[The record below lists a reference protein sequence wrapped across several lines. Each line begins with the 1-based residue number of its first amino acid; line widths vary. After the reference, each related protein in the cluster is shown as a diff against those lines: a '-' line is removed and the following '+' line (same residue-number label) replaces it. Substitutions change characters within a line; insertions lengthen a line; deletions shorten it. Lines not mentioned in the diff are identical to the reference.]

1 MKQGDKITI
10 YSKDEIKELMNDYS
24 SNKDNFSPDISI
36 INPPNIPK
44 PAGTIKELIR
54 GLVVKIEGEVAKPG
68 DILLGGLFS
77 IKSII
82 DIAGGTTNIADLS
95 NVNLF
100 IPEDNNQ
107 TSIEINQFN
116 FNFLSED
123 INKIKVLPGT
133 LISIPD
139 VINDF
144 KLGFVEIS
152 GEVFQPGLYR
162 ILKEDNIF
170 SILKRSGGLNKDA
183 FMRGMVFTREMEK
196 EREIKSIDRLSRELD
211 KAISLAVELKGS
223 DKIDTASLNAL
234 RSLANDAA
242 SFEAL
247 GRVVGD
253 FSSIESLKSTKIIS
267 GDRIFIPS
275 TPSSI
280 TIVGEVMTPGSMV
293 WKKNIKINEY
303 IKKAAGFTQ
312 LADKD
317 KIFIIDPN
325 GQSYRTSGLWTE
337 NKLISPG
344 STIVVPRRI
353 QFSTALERVSS
364 ITSVIY
370 QLTLSLAGIRSVL
383 DN

>member
-1 MKQGDKITI
+1 
-10 YSKDEIKELMNDYS
+10 
-24 SNKDNFSPDISI
+24 
-36 INPPNIPK
+36 
-44 PAGTIKELIR
+44 
-54 GLVVKIEGEVAKPG
+54 
-68 DILLGGLFS
+68 
-77 IKSII
+77 
-82 DIAGGTTNIADLS
+82 
-95 NVNLF
+95 VNLF

-133 LISIPD
+133 LITIPD

-162 ILKEDNIF
+162 ILKGDNIF

-223 DKIDTASLNAL
+223 DKIDAASLNAL

-253 FSSIESLKSTKIIS
+253 FSSIESLKSTKITS
-267 GDRIFIPS
+267 GDKIFIPS
-275 TPSSI
+275 TPSSV

-325 GQSYRTSGLWTE
+325 GQSYRTTGLWTE
-337 NKLISPG
+337 NK
-344 STIVVPRRI
+344 
-353 QFSTALERVSS
+353 F
-364 ITSVIY
+364 
-370 QLTLSLAGIRSVL
+370 
-383 DN
+383 

>member
-1 MKQGDKITI
+1 MKQGDRITI
-10 YSKDEIKELMNDYS
+10 YSKNEIKEIMDSYS
-24 SNKDNFSPDISI
+24 NNKDNFSPDISLL
-36 INPPNIPK
+36 NPPNIPT

-54 GLVVKIEGEVAKPG
+54 GLVVKIEGQVAKPG

-77 IKSII
+77 ISSII

-95 NVNLF
+95 NVKLF

-107 TSIEINQFN
+107 TGIEIKQSNVN
-116 FNFLSED
+116 FSNED
-123 INKIKVLPGT
+123 INQIKVLPGT
-133 LISIPD
+133 LITIPD
-139 VINDF
+139 INNDF

-162 ILKEDNIF
+162 ILKGDSIF

-196 EREIKSIDRLSRELD
+196 EREIRSVDRLSRELD

-223 DKIDTASLNAL
+223 DQIDATSLNAL
-234 RSLANDAA
+234 RALANDAS

-253 FSSIESLKSTKIIS
+253 FNSIESLKSTKITS
-267 GDRIFIPS
+267 GDKIFIPS

-280 TIVGEVMTPGSMV
+280 TIIGEVMTPGSMV
-293 WKKNIKINEY
+293 WKKNMKTNEY
-303 IKKAAGFTQ
+303 IMKAAGFTQ

-325 GQSYRTSGLWTE
+325 GQSYRTTGMWTK
-337 NKLISPG
+337 NKFIAPG

-383 DN
+383 DG